1 MVDPV
6 GMSEGMTRA
15 ACVQGYDF
23 LQPIRKASA
32 ERDECRRDVCERDPP
47 LELRFSG
54 QQEKKYFLL
63 PFYASIAF
71 SPFLFDF
78 NDWDV
83 DFLFPTQLFWGFSEN
98 KKIFRA

>member
-23 LQPIRKASA
+23 LQPIRKASV
-32 ERDECRRDVCERDPP
+32 ERDEYRRDVCERDPP

-54 QQEKKYFLL
+54 QQEKK
-63 PFYASIAF
+63 IF
-71 SPFLFDF
+71 SFAILCLNSF
-78 NDWDV
+78 
-83 DFLFPTQLFWGFSEN
+83 FSVF
-98 KKIFRA
+98 IRF